1 MIVNRYILNPFF
13 QATTVSLGYLMLLG
27 SALQYHVFASKETI
41 KRFRIIDANTTNVL
55 VREQVPELFVIIDRA
70 RA

>member
-13 QATTVSLGYLMLLG
+13 QATTVSLRYLMLLG

-55 VREQVPELFVIIDRA
+55 VCEHVPELFVIIDRA